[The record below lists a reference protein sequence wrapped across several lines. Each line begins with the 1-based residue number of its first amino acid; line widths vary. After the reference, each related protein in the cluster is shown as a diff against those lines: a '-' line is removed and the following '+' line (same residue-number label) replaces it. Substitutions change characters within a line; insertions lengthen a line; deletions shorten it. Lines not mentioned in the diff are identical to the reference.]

1 MMKKNYFCGTVIHGL
16 NNGEKF
22 GFRTAN
28 IQIEK
33 GETPQAGVYAVKVF
47 INRQNFLGMLYVGS
61 RPSLNLTQLTV
72 EVHLFDMEA
81 DLYHQQ
87 IAVEIIQKIREEIKF
102 ETIDALIAQLKRDK
116 VQISEVLKRGSFSS
130 SI

>member
-1 MMKKNYFCGTVIHGL
+1 MKENYFSGTVIHGL

-22 GFRTAN
+22 GFKTAN

-33 GETPQAGVYAVKVF
+33 GETPQTGIYAVKIF
-47 INRQNFLGMLYVGS
+47 INHQTYLGMLYVGT

-72 EVHLFDMEA
+72 EVHLFDMDA

-87 IAVEIIQKIREEIKF
+87 ITVEVVKKIREEIKF
-102 ETIDALIAQLKRDK
+102 ETVKALIAQLEKDK
-116 VQISEVLKRGSFSS
+116 MQVLQVFTHFP
-130 SI
+130 